1 MSLEASLVKHY
12 YDTTKLIL
20 SEIGGVLSKVDVD
33 QVYALIDL
41 ILSAEKVFL
50 IGVGRVMLCLNA
62 FSKRLNHLGIR
73 CHCVGDVNEP
83 AITKRDLLIIGSG
96 SGESVV
102 PVSIANVAVRFTPKI
117 AHIGSNPNSSLEPM
131 TDLFVRIPSPTKLKL
146 NGEMETRQ
154 PMTNLFD
161 QALYIFCDVVTII
174 IIERKGLDMES
185 LWQYHANLE

>member
-1 MSLEASLVKHY
+1 MLMQKYHE
-12 YDTTKLIL
+12 TFKLIL
-20 SEIGGVLSKVDVD
+20 DEIESVLSKVDTT
-33 QVYALIDL
+33 QVNALVDL

-50 IGVGRVMLCLNA
+50 VGVGRVMLCLKA

-83 AITKRDLLIIGSG
+83 AITNRDLLIIGSG

-102 PVSIANVAVRFTPKI
+102 PVSIANVAVRYEPKI
-117 AHIGSNPNSSLEPM
+117 AHIGSNPKSSLEPM

-146 NGEMETRQ
+146 EGETATRQ

-161 QALYIFCDVVTII
+161 QALYLFCDVVTII
-174 IIERKGLDMES
+174 IIERKDLDMET